1 MNKCTSSNWLFR
13 AQGLAAIPFSV
24 LLFLFIACGE
34 GGEKPERS
42 APSGPESFA
51 FFDVGRNS
59 RFSEQLRKDLSQKLG
74 NDAIERRSIIDLEGP
89 HKGFLAA
96 HLPELE
102 VLNRRL
108 NHPPGERVE
117 HDVIRLMYRYAR
129 QKNAPFD
136 YVELIFDGQSR
147 TPLVFRIRFKADEA
161 GLIEALRA
169 KHGPPQTIDWG
180 AENGQSLIWRKE
192 QDVLM
197 VSLEPDS
204 FGGINHRVTIY
215 FTENLNRWVESEQT
229 LKDKKSKEKSP
240 AGKTPF

>member
-42 APSGPESFA
+42 APAGPESFA

-108 NHPPGERVE
+108 NHPPSERVE

-240 AGKTPF
+240 AGKTAF

>member
-42 APSGPESFA
+42 APAGPESFA

-147 TPLVFRIRFKADEA
+147 TPLVFRIRFKADEG

-169 KHGPPQTIDWG
+169 KHGPPQTIDWE

>member
-1 MNKCTSSNWLFR
+1 MSSNRLFR

-24 LLFLFIACGE
+24 LLFFFIACGE

-42 APSGPESFA
+42 APAGPESFA

-59 RFSEQLRKDLSQKLG
+59 RFSEQVRKDLSQKLG
-74 NDAIERRSIIDLEGP
+74 NDAVERRSIIDLEGP

-147 TPLVFRIRFKADEA
+147 TPLVFSIRFKADEA
-161 GLIEALRA
+161 DLIESLRA

-180 AENGQSLIWRKE
+180 AENGQSLVWHKE

-197 VSLEPDS
+197 VSLAPDS

-215 FTENLNRWVESEQT
+215 FTENLNRWVESEHT

-240 AGKTPF
+240 VGKTAF